1 MIRSKDLS
9 FFDLTY
15 KRLMQRMKESKEIY
29 SSILSKPLNLNDDET
44 ISVDY
49 EKLPYAASKG
59 DLTTRWRKQLE
70 FAVLR

>member
-29 SSILSKPLNLNDDET
+29 TEILSKPLNLNDDET

-49 EKLPYAASKG
+49 EKLPYASSK
-59 DLTTRWRKQLE
+59 QI
-70 FAVLR
+70 